1 MATESQLPADAPL
14 APSPSSP
21 ANLFALWWGILIGPL
36 AWAADLGI
44 SYPIVHLLCEFNHAW
59 GFHAITVCMLALAI
73 SGTLVARHELGLVSR
88 VPGEKLPRPIERSRF
103 MAQLGIAVSV
113 LFIIVILAESVPK
126 LGISPCQ

>member
-1 MATESQLPADAPL
+1 MATESQLPPGVPP

-36 AWAADLGI
+36 AWATDLGI
-44 SYPIVHLLCEFNHAW
+44 SYPITQSLCAFNHAW
-59 GFHAITVCMLALAI
+59 GFHAITVCTLALAV
-73 SGTLVARHELGLVSR
+73 SGALVARRELALVPR

-103 MAQLGIAVSV
+103 MAQLGIALSV
-113 LFIIVILAESVPK
+113 LFMIVILAESVAK